1 MNLYD
6 VLRALVNHAGM
17 PETVAN
23 DCLKTVDEAERW
35 NALGTTSKT
44 MDVEGHNPVY
54 PPMSNVC
61 NLCGRTHGK

>member
-17 PETVAN
+17 PETTAN
-23 DCLKTVDEAERW
+23 DCLKVVDEAEKW

-44 MDVEGHNPVY
+44 MNVEAHEHRY
-54 PPMSNVC
+54 PPFTNVC
-61 NLCGRTHGK
+61 DRCGRARDT